1 MTAPEY
7 LAALAKVGLDRSTAG
22 QFFGAH
28 RVTGYKWASAGPP
41 ESVAMLLRLMIRL
54 EYTPE
59 QIKKLIGAD

>member
-28 RVTGYKWASAGPP
+28 RVTGYNGPAQDHP
-41 ESVAMLLRLMIRL
+41 NLLPCC
-54 EYTPE
+54 Y
-59 QIKKLIGAD
+59 GS